1 MARYL
6 VIPRVLGV
14 LFVAHALMLLG
25 ADEISTIENGGVR
38 TIRSLAAILRLY
50 RSDPTPLLASLPD
63 ALSGA
68 LQAVLSLPGW
78 GVLLLVGGLLALF
91 ARERGP

>member
-6 VIPRVLGV
+6 VIPRVLG
-14 LFVAHALMLLG
+14 LLLVAHGLMLLG

-38 TIRSLAAILRLY
+38 TIRSLVAILTLY
-50 RSDPTPLLASLPD
+50 RADPTPFLASLPD

-68 LQAVLSLPGW
+68 LQAALSLPGW
-78 GVLLLVGGLLALF
+78 GVLFLVGGFLAFF
-91 ARERGP
+91 ARDRNP